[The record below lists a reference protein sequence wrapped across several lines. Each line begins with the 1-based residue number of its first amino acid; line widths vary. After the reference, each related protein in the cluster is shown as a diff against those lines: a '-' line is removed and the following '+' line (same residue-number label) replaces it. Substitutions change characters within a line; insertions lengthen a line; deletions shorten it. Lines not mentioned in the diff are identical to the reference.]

1 MILLKDCADH
11 QNHVKEIYR
20 SLPSTPQLVSNSP
33 SRCGPSPSELL
44 LRRGIRTTLLQGTQS
59 HTELVISRIIST
71 TRQEGSTRVYKRG
84 TMTDTIKP
92 VLSWN

>member
-33 SRCGPSPSELL
+33 SQCGPSPSELL
-44 LRRGIRTTLLQGTQS
+44 LRRGIRTTLMQGTHNLILNWSFLESFRQLDKKEVQKY
-59 HTELVISRIIST
+59 TKEEL
-71 TRQEGSTRVYKRG
+71 
-84 TMTDTIKP
+84 
-92 VLSWN
+92 